1 MRLQNGVSQE
11 FLMNGYLFFSLSFI
25 VAMVMIVEG
34 YIIIVMK
41 KQITPLPTRI
51 LYGVGVLIA
60 GREKS
65 SQQFLGRTSL
75 NDLRAYASYV
85 LIFGALILI
94 SSFVYLFTGVL

>member
-1 MRLQNGVSQE
+1 MWLKNGVSQE
-11 FLMNGYLFFSLSFI
+11 FLMNGIFFSLSFI
-25 VAMVMIVEG
+25 AATVMIVEG
-34 YIIIVMK
+34 YIIVVMK

-51 LYGVGVLIA
+51 LYGLGVLIA

-65 SQQFLGRTSL
+65 SQQFLGRTSPK
-75 NDLRAYASYV
+75 DLRAYASYV